1 MLLLR
6 KTKCKYLFMFSGFIN
21 RYLEYIST
29 GKLSVNNHKYT
40 RNAQSERNNEYLEE
54 IPDYKEKRKGLH
66 S

>member
-1 MLLLR
+1 
-6 KTKCKYLFMFSGFIN
+6 MFSGFIN

-29 GKLSVNNHKYT
+29 GKLSVNNHTYT
-40 RNAQSERNNEYLEE
+40 RNAQSEGNNEYLEE